1 MSNLP
6 SHSLAFQSTLLQE
19 ERQQIRQTASDG
31 KNFNPRSYKRSDA
44 RCIRSIWS
52 KQIFQSTLLQEERQD
67 LIFRS
72 AVEFL
77 FQSTLLQEERRGI
90 FTQKT
95 DRNLISIHAPTRGAT
110 GCYFFVLKFPKISI
124 HAPTRG
130 ATLPI
135 IRDILFSAYFNPR
148 SYKRSDIVFFAS
160 VLESS
165 VFQSTLLQEERPGL
179 LCTDHRSLEFQ
190 STLLQEERHRIHWIL

>member
-1 MSNLP
+1 MS
-6 SHSLAFQSTLLQE
+6 SGSLLVFQSTLLQE
-19 ERQQIRQTASDG
+19 ERPFLG
-31 KNFNPRSYKRSDA
+31 
-44 RCIRSIWS
+44 
-52 KQIFQSTLLQEERQD
+52 IFAPDCCQ
-67 LIFRS
+67 
-72 AVEFL
+72 
-77 FQSTLLQEERRGI
+77 FQSTLLQEERRVKCKNTEAPTMISIHAPTRGATFCGI
-90 FTQKT
+90 IKRQ
-95 DRNLISIHAPTRGAT
+95 NQIISIHAPTRGAT